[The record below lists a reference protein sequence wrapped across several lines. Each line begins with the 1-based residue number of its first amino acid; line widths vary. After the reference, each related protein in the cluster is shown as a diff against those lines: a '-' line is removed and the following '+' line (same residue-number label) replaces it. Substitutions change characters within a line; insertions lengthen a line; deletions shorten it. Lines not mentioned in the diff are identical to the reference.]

1 MPEQFSVGLTG
12 GIGSGKSTVAT
23 MFAELGATI
32 IDTDLI
38 AHQLTQAGG
47 AAIPFIEKRYGSDY
61 IADGAMRR
69 DKMREL
75 VFSKPQAKQDLEAIM
90 HPLIRQACEEQ
101 ARTPHTAYPIF
112 VVPLLVESGTWANR
126 VSRIL
131 VADCA
136 EQTQINRVMARN
148 GFSREQVERILQAQ
162 ATREQRRQAAT
173 ELINTELDLSHVRI
187 EVARLHEIYRNLALS
202 R

>member
-12 GIGSGKSTVAT
+12 GIGSGKTTVAA

-38 AHQLTQAGG
+38 AHQLTQVGG
-47 AAIPFIEKRYGSDY
+47 AAVPLIAARYGAEY
-61 IADGAMRR
+61 IENGAMRR

-75 VFSKPQAKQDLEAIM
+75 VFSQPQAKHDLEAIM
-90 HPLIRQACEEQ
+90 HPLIRQVCEEQ
-101 ARTPHTAYPIF
+101 AHAPHTAYPIF
-112 VVPLLVESGTWANR
+112 VVPLLIESGTWAKR

-131 VADCA
+131 VADCTV
-136 EQTQINRVMARN
+136 QTQIDRVMARN
-148 GFSREQVERILQAQ
+148 GFSREQVERILQTQ

-187 EVARLHEIYRNLALS
+187 EVNRLHGIYQKLALS